1 MSARLPSSVSRFPA
15 LNRLQSLDIRGIRL
29 GLAAIDAVCERL
41 GRPERRVPSVLVAGT
56 NGKGS
61 TAATLSSIATAAG
74 FRTGLYT
81 SPHLVNVTERIRI
94 GQDDMASE
102 ELEAALGEVFAAA
115 DRAPAVPVTY
125 FEAMTA
131 AAFAA
136 FARRGLDLAVL
147 EVGLGGRFDAT
158 NVAPAVLSVVT
169 SISLDHVEE
178 LGPTVAKI
186 AFEKAGVFRSG
197 RPALVAS
204 RLPEALAVF
213 EESARRTGAELH
225 RMLDETGIV
234 AGEPALSGTRFQL
247 TTPEGS
253 YDLATP
259 LAGTHQVENAAT
271 AVRAA
276 ELLAPKFRIES
287 EAVLRG
293 VASVRWPGRLE
304 KFAVRGK
311 TVLVDGCHNAEGA
324 AALAKFIA
332 GAGLEPDLVFGAM
345 ADKDIESMGGALS
358 PLVRRIRLVPAGSP
372 RAASPDELIRRFA
385 PRRPDASAAP
395 GLAAAL
401 EELLADPSSETIIV
415 AGSLYLVG
423 EARSLLLSG
432 RFSERP

>member
-1 MSARLPSSVSRFPA
+1 M
-15 LNRLQSLDIRGIRL
+15 I
-29 GLAAIDAVCERL
+29 
-41 GRPERRVPSVLVAGT
+41 VAGT

-61 TAATLSSIATAAG
+61 TAATLSSIAIEAG
-74 FRTGLYT
+74 YSTGLYT
-81 SPHLVNVTERIRI
+81 SPHLESVTERIRI
-94 GQDDMASE
+94 GAQDVTAA
-102 ELEAALGEVFAAA
+102 ELDAALGEVFAAA

-169 SISLDHVEE
+169 SISLDHVED

-186 AFEKAGVFRSG
+186 AFEKAGVFRSK

-213 EESARRTGAELH
+213 DEAARQAGAELH
-225 RMLDETGIV
+225 RMVDETGIV
-234 AGEPALSGTRFQL
+234 AGEPALSGTRFRL
-247 TTPEGS
+247 TTPS
-253 YDLATP
+253 RAYDLATP
-259 LAGTHQVENAAT
+259 LAGLHQMENAAT

-276 ELLAPKFRIES
+276 ELLGPALRIDS

-304 KFAVRGK
+304 AFAVRGR
-311 TVLVDGCHNAEGA
+311 TVLVDGCHNADGA
-324 AALAKFIA
+324 SALARFIA
-332 GAGLEPDLVFGAM
+332 GVALGPDLVFGAM
-345 ADKDIESMGGALS
+345 ADKDIESMGVALA
-358 PLVRRIRLVPAGSP
+358 PVVRRIRLVPAGSP
-372 RAASPDELIRRFA
+372 RAASPEELIRRFA
-385 PRRPDASAAP
+385 PRRPDVSAAP
-395 GLAAAL
+395 DLAAAL
-401 EELLADPSSETIIV
+401 EELLADPSSETIII

-423 EARSLLLSG
+423 EARSMLLSG